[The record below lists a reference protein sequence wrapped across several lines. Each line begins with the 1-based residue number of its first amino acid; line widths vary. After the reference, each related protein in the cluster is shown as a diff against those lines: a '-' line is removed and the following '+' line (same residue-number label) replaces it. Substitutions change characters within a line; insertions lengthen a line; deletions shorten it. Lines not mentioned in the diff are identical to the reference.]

1 MSEKKTA
8 IMMKESQNEWRAAI
22 ATGKNEVSP
31 FGLAETRRIACAALQ
46 NAVAAGVLIFYSKSI
61 LGSVIRSCVGAS

>member
-8 IMMKESQNEWRAAI
+8 ITVKESQKEWRAVI
-22 ATGKNEVSP
+22 ATGKNEVFP